1 MLEEFGILMLKP
13 CGRALSALPSS
24 LLAPQ
29 VKYELPAINLP
40 VIFPSCE
47 TVRCCF
53 LFSPEA
59 QTKKT
64 PKKTCEA
71 QQFESG
77 LRKSL
82 IPVGRLGARL

>member
-1 MLEEFGILMLKP
+1 MLEEFGILMLKL

-47 TVRCCF
+47 TARCCF
-53 LFSPEA
+53 VFSPEA
-59 QTKKT
+59 EAKK
-64 PKKTCEA
+64 PKENT
-71 QQFESG
+71 
-77 LRKSL
+77 
-82 IPVGRLGARL
+82 